1 MAENGNGVAVTQQQ
15 TQQGNAG
22 AAQAQH
28 AGQETGHCTGDCR
41 KCMPMQRAYCSAQI
55 AYNSMRMLEGMM
67 REVVSMR
74 ENLIVLDSKVKN
86 LGEKVE
92 AITNAEGMLIE
103 PVGEVK
109 EVVTGMLF
117 DESDA

>member
-1 MAENGNGVAVTQQQ
+1 VAENGNGVAVAQQQ

-22 AAQAQH
+22 AAQVQ
-28 AGQETGHCTGDCR
+28 QKGHCSGDCR
-41 KCMPMQRAYCSAQI
+41 KCLPMQRAYCSAQI
-55 AYNSMRMLEGMM
+55 AYNSMRMLENVT

-74 ENLIVLDSKVKN
+74 GNLMALDSMVRN

-103 PVGEVK
+103 PVGESR
-109 EVVTGMLF
+109 ESETGVLF
-117 DESDA
+117 SESELDE